1 MHGLKMAT
9 AGTEVPSWQQNIP
22 KATRRLTLRS
32 RVSVSA
38 REEAQLDDLPKVQ
51 QPQSDALHCNTVTRS
66 MSKKVE
72 QTPSRTNQRGD
83 RTSVSEDISPRRSPR
98 IMGTQKSPAAL
109 RLKEKA
115 LCGTPLSQEDDVNG
129 NSTLTENDEVPK
141 LQLTE
146 TPAAKSEKEV
156 QKPILRKSLRIAKLQ
171 NPNLSVNIDSNCL
184 GEEHMDESREPAV
197 VKQNEVRSP
206 KKKGKTKAIEVGQEN
221 LEMAKVSSR
230 SLRVAVSSPMPERET
245 LSVEP
250 KCNNEL
256 HGESNS
262 GDAAGTESKPSYSDK
277 EMQTVIWK
285 IIIGAEEELKAHDP
299 ETKDGLLLQDATPS
313 NVGGVAS
320 SSPVKVRDVDSGS
333 PRKSGNAVSAS
344 SSPRKARNTTP
355 SSPRKAV
362 EAAGS
367 HRKSRESAVKETSP
381 IKTWNLRSKRGHV
394 LLNNEEKVE
403 TEPLTTSVE
412 SLGEKVTD
420 EQEIEKAEVK
430 EADKIIEEA
439 NDHVAE
445 IPEELGHKTKAKPV
459 GKHKKTTKSGHQ
471 LIVSNL
477 DSSKTFGEL
486 QIAVIRFF
494 MEKQLSVTSI
504 GIRKSRKRG
513 RVTFLTRKDLIQA
526 LQSNGEELLGRT
538 LQLRRPERI
547 EKPLTPHHGKKR
559 KLMELDQ
566 DSTVPCLT
574 KKKKIQKLSVSNK
587 KSRKYSAFLIRK
599 RKSRV
604 VSPKKSRRNSLTPIK
619 KEKMIQAEEEEEPAI
634 PALHKKK
641 KKKKT
646 QEEGEK
652 KEWEEP
658 FAPPS
663 PQKKRK
669 LEETI
674 LDEREDKAAV
684 LQKKNKKKL
693 GKAVSNEEREE
704 EKEGAA
710 PPPKKKKKHQEKG
723 SFPQAVLNEEK
734 EGKEEAAP
742 QPKKKKKKNQE
753 NVALNG
759 KREEEKVHAEPLK
772 MEKKKHQSKTSWCL
786 YLQNIGFQEKKSK
799 IKAAIGNFLNE
810 RSISYK
816 EIVLHPS
823 RFSACIE
830 LHCEEDLNEALKL
843 NARKIFGQAVR
854 LNKVAKLGALDVEGR
869 RTLYIRSLPSEVSAR
884 NLKKLFKKVAGV
896 WIQEN
901 QKSSKRFALIAFK
914 TTEAADGA
922 LSKSEIECKGN
933 LIQLQSVH
941 QRNKERKKILMVRHL
956 PCPLSKMYL
965 KALFTDAKDVRV
977 PEENDS
983 QAQGIA
989 YIEYKTAKQAKAAL
1003 TQFREK
1009 GIQGQA
1015 VRIDSIAGKNE
1026 WPEKNLLQEE
1036 KKKRGEKKIAEAKK
1050 KGNPEKKLP
1059 GEKKKSK
1066 KCKTDLSP
1074 PSNSLFVRN
1083 LPSKATLD
1091 GLKSTFKA
1099 SIGAEIHSS
1108 KKQYT

>member
-72 QTPSRTNQRGD
+72 QFLLWFQTPSRTNQRGD

-574 KKKKIQKLSVSNK
+574 KKKKIQKLSVSN
-587 KSRKYSAFLIRK
+587 
-599 RKSRV
+599 
-604 VSPKKSRRNSLTPIK
+604 
-619 KEKMIQAEEEEEPAI
+619 
-634 PALHKKK
+634 
-641 KKKKT
+641 
-646 QEEGEK
+646 
-652 KEWEEP
+652 
-658 FAPPS
+658 
-663 PQKKRK
+663 
-669 LEETI
+669 
-674 LDEREDKAAV
+674 
-684 LQKKNKKKL
+684 
-693 GKAVSNEEREE
+693 EEREE